1 MTKLVPEILELL
13 KAGVHFG
20 HKTSRWHPKM
30 APFIFGARSGVH
42 IIDLEKTQEQ
52 LTTALNFV
60 RGLGK
65 EGKTI
70 LFVGTKKQASA
81 FIKAEAI
88 AAGLPYVENRW
99 LGGSITNW
107 QEIYKLIKKYLDL
120 RGKQE
125 RGQLG
130 KYTKKEQ
137 LEFQK
142 DIERMRQ
149 LVEGMATLTRLPDA
163 LFLVD
168 LKYEDTALREANQKG
183 IPIVALCDTNVNPDK
198 VQYPIPGN
206 DDALKAID
214 LIIKLVAQAYKEGVE
229 ERKAAQVQVEAQEA
243 KEVPQPVAA

>member
-1 MTKLVPEILELL
+1 MTKTPELIDLL

-30 APFIFGARSGVH
+30 APFIFGARGGVH

-52 LTTALNFV
+52 LTAALNFV
-60 RGLGK
+60 KNLGK

-70 LFVGTKKQASA
+70 LFVGTKKQAAA

-107 QEIYKLIKKYLDL
+107 SEIYKLIKRYLDL
-120 RGKQE
+120 KGKQE
-125 RGQLG
+125 RGQLS

-183 IPIVALCDTNVNPDK
+183 IPIVALCDTNVNPEQ

-206 DDALKAID
+206 DDALKAIE
-214 LIIKLVAQAYKEGVE
+214 LIVKLVAQAYKEGKEEGAAAKVE
-229 ERKAAQVQVEAQEA
+229 SEEKDVEKVE
-243 KEVPQPVAA
+243 VAA